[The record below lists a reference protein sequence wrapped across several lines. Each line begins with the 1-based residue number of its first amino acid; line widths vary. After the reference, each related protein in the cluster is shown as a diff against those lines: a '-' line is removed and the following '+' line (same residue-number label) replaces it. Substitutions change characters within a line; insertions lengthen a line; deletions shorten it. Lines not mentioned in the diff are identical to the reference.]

1 MYVERLGETSVR
13 RLERAAQRAWA
24 KALPSVLA
32 EAQACSDADAGD
44 AATAAGGKRVRFGVY
59 FYSTEGERR

>member
-1 MYVERLGETSVR
+1 
-13 RLERAAQRAWA
+13 
-24 KALPSVLA
+24 LPSVLA

-44 AATAAGGKRVRFGVY
+44 SDAAAGGQRVRFGVY